1 MAVHA
6 HLSSQEHDLANLP
19 AVSMEE
25 LLKEEHVSVKQGFL
39 AIAASCKVTS
49 SRKLETMSPA
59 LTQTHMHYVSTSQLL
74 INRNVLCSYMILYL
88 YNQNRSVFKTSL
100 ESTLRTETPHINM
113 FFSYFRTADHFS
125 NTL

>member
-59 LTQTHMHYVSTSQLL
+59 LTQTHYVSTSQLL
-74 INRNVLCSYMILYL
+74 INRNVFMFIYDFI
-88 YNQNRSVFKTSL
+88 SL
-100 ESTLRTETPHINM
+100 QSKQVCV
-113 FFSYFRTADHFS
+113 
-125 NTL
+125 